1 MAQAAVWTENKGQDD
16 LVWYTMKEQ
25 NDGTYKITVNMSE
38 HKYETGSYKVDV
50 YLTGK
55 NGLRNGI
62 SSTKTEVKGD
72 VTPKL
77 TITDVEDKNTTFEA
91 VLSNPFVY
99 GDVKTVQFAI
109 WSTENG
115 QDDLRWITGTRQS
128 NGSWKTSYDTLK
140 SFGEYNVHVYVTPEN
155 GKQTFVAKD
164 TFTIEKPSGK
174 VSITNKDDVN
184 GSFDVVVSDIQCKS
198 GVKMAQAAVWTENK
212 GQDDL
217 VWYTMKEQSD
227 GTYKIT
233 VNMSEHKYETGS
245 YKVDVYLTGKNGLKN
260 CAVSYVF
267 DLTLNEQTPIM
278 GTSNVTAQQLA
289 AHFTKYNKNYDVFT
303 NYDSEYD
310 GVLAKGGAPTILDFC
325 KMYVEEAK
333 AEGVRADVAFS
344 QAMVET
350 GYLRFGGDVKPDQY
364 NFAGLGATGNGV
376 QGNKFESVRI
386 GIRAQIQHLK
396 CYASTEPLNQ
406 PLVDQRWSESL
417 RGKAPTVEKLV
428 GTWAG
433 STTYADSIKK
443 ILRELL

>member
-1 MAQAAVWTENKGQDD
+1 
-16 LVWYTMKEQ
+16 
-25 NDGTYKITVNMSE
+25 MSK
-38 HKYETGSYKVDV
+38 HKYDTGKYNVHI
-50 YLTGK
+50 YLTGN
-55 NGLRNGI
+55 NGLRNCA
-62 SSTKTEVKGD
+62 KT
-72 VTPKL
+72 
-77 TITDVEDKNTTFEA
+77 
-91 VLSNPFVY
+91 Y
-99 GDVKTVQFAI
+99 
-109 WSTENG
+109 
-115 QDDLRWITGTRQS
+115 
-128 NGSWKTSYDTLK
+128 SYEFSLL
-140 SFGEYNVHVYVTPEN
+140 EY
-155 GKQTFVAKD
+155 
-164 TFTIEKPSGK
+164 
-174 VSITNKDDVN
+174 
-184 GSFDVVVSDIQCKS
+184 
-198 GVKMAQAAVWTENK
+198 
-212 GQDDL
+212 
-217 VWYTMKEQSD
+217 
-227 GTYKIT
+227 
-233 VNMSEHKYETGS
+233 
-245 YKVDVYLTGKNGLKN
+245 
-260 CAVSYVF
+260 
-267 DLTLNEQTPIM
+267 TPIM